1 MVAIS
6 KRLNYKGKRRRE
18 VLELILRP
26 ECEEN
31 SDSNSSSLSSTSR
44 DSAESGFYDEEEN
57 LFKSSQSIEEEPRE
71 ASDVEQ
77 FDSLLQ
83 SLNEGIEQPEDESDD
98 VIQVVDDVHRFDSL
112 LNNPVEELENS
123 SESEPSSDESE
134 PDCDD
139 SELDAIGGE
148 LLELLGDSDTNT
160 EPVAEDNAEDEA
172 LQESNFQ
179 FSEGGDLDEADLE
192 ERVERAVDCSESLVT
207 AEVKETGE
215 MFALTTPD
223 TRAQTFLHKVDRST
237 FQERLD
243 TVGEVNLFR
252 LAGWQGK
259 VTYEQSKRR
268 GGLRDCFSQEMKHF
282 QEVHSQSVKRLVS
295 RQASAAEGEPVEV
308 SSLTVRVPAKP
319 KLTHYQDFTSLR

>member
-31 SDSNSSSLSSTSR
+31 SDSNSSSLSSSSR
-44 DSAESGFYDEEEN
+44 DSVESGFYDEEEN

-71 ASDVEQ
+71 VSDVEQ

-83 SLNEGIEQPEDESDD
+83 SLNEGIEQSEDESDD

-112 LNNPVEELENS
+112 LNNPVEDLENS

-134 PDCDD
+134 PDSDE

-148 LLELLGDSDTNT
+148 LLELLTDSNT
-160 EPVAEDNAEDEA
+160 EPVAEDDAEDEA

-282 QEVHSQSVKRLVS
+282 QEVHRQSVKRLVS
-295 RQASAAEGEPVEV
+295 RQASAAEREPVEV

-319 KLTHYQDFTSLR
+319 KLIHYQDFISLR

>member
-31 SDSNSSSLSSTSR
+31 SDSNSSSLSSSSR
-44 DSAESGFYDEEEN
+44 DSAESGFYDEAEN
-57 LFKSSQSIEEEPRE
+57 LFKSSQLVEEESR
-71 ASDVEQ
+71 DLDQ

-83 SLNEGIEQPEDESDD
+83 SLNESIEQPEDESDD

-112 LNNPVEELENS
+112 LNNPVEDLENS
-123 SESEPSSDESE
+123 RESEPSSDESE
-134 PDCDD
+134 PNSDE

-148 LLELLGDSDTNT
+148 LLELLTDSNT
-160 EPVAEDNAEDEA
+160 EPVVEDDSEDET

-252 LAGWQGK
+252 LAGWEGK

-282 QEVHSQSVKRLVS
+282 QEVHRESVKRLVS

-308 SSLTVRVPAKP
+308 SSLTARVPAKP
-319 KLTHYQDFTSLR
+319 KLIHYKDFISLR